1 MDEAT
6 RAFVR
11 QRARN
16 CCEYCRRHQ
25 DESPLAPLQI
35 EHVIPKK
42 HGGSD
47 DIDNLALACIDCN
60 LGKSSNLTGIDPATG
75 DTTAPI
81 QLFNPRT
88 QAWDD
93 HFKRQGP
100 LILGKTDVGRATT
113 FVLNMNV
120 EDQVE
125 RRRQSDD

>member
-1 MDEAT
+1 MDSTA

-11 QRARN
+11 QRAGN
-16 CCEYCRRHQ
+16 CCEYCQRHQ
-25 DESPLAPLQI
+25 DDSPLAPLQI

-75 DTTAPI
+75 DTTKPI

-88 QAWDD
+88 QQWDD
-93 HFKRQGP
+93 HFQRQGP
-100 LILGKTDVGRATT
+100 LILGKTNVGRTT
-113 FVLNMNV
+113 TSVLNMNV

-125 RRRQSDD
+125 RRHQSGN